1 MEIGEENQSQDL
13 ERENDLSM
21 PEILGNSYM
30 TDIHRTISREHWPP
44 CNLWKPQVHSLD
56 WEWWSHGPLER
67 QGGYLQYLSER
78 LGADGKKRVI
88 FWLPFCK
95 IWCFRTVVL
104 QETLN
109 SPLDNKEIKPVNPKL
124 NQPWIFF
131 GRTDAEAEAP
141 LVWPP
146 DVMSWLVRK
155 DSDAGK
161 DWGQEKKGVTKD
173 EMVGWHHWLSGHEF
187 EQTAG
192 DSEGRG
198 SLACFSPWGCKESDT
213 T

>member
-109 SPLDNKEIKPVNPKL
+109 SPLDNKEIKPVNPKG
-124 NQPWIFF
+124 NQPWIFMA
-131 GRTDAEAEAP
+131 RIEAEAEAP
-141 LVWPP
+141 ILWPS
-146 DVMSWLVRK
+146 DGNNWLTGK
-155 DSDAGK
+155 DPNGGK
-161 DWGQEKKGVTKD
+161 DWWGEG
-173 EMVGWHHWLSGHEF
+173 G
-187 EQTAG
+187 
-192 DSEGRG
+192 GRG
-198 SLACFSPWGCKESDT
+198 WDD
-213 T
+213 